1 MFDDVNFRHS
11 LLAGSSWNMVL
22 EVLVA
27 VIDCLD
33 SASLP
38 GIPPGHGYWDWR
50 GYGVAEDWVVDH
62 SALEFSVGRH
72 LAWLAGWAG
81 LDCTGCTDCHHC
93 WGSCGA
99 TDRTGNLPTVSQS
112 HAERAWLLAGQTSP
126 QVHQLNCFL
135 SPSLWPCFVSSLYML
150 H

>member
-33 SASLP
+33 SVSLP

-99 TDRTGNLPTVSQS
+99 VEQPTGQETFPLSARVMQREPGS
-112 HAERAWLLAGQTSP
+112 WLAKHHHKFTS
-126 QVHQLNCFL
+126 
-135 SPSLWPCFVSSLYML
+135 
-150 H
+150 

>member
-62 SALEFSVGRH
+62 SALEFFTGKLRFDLVVPVPGGVFLHAVRVSRTR
-72 LAWLAGWAG
+72 AKTG
-81 LDCTGCTDCHHC
+81 LRSLCM
-93 WGSCGA
+93 
-99 TDRTGNLPTVSQS
+99 TDRESRETAGTSWSLP
-112 HAERAWLLAGQTSP
+112 
-126 QVHQLNCFL
+126 
-135 SPSLWPCFVSSLYML
+135 
-150 H
+150 